1 LLIGPNRESK
11 KHSNEGNT
19 LRPTILIVDDQESIS
34 KSLKITMEREGYAVD
49 VASNGREGV
58 EKAKMRSY
66 NIALIDRRLPDMDG
80 TELLTAIRETTP
92 KMVKIIMTGYPSP
105 ESVAEAARNGAD
117 EYIVKLFN
125 VEDFLKTI
133 KEYLKKQQQA

>member
-1 LLIGPNRESK
+1 MLIGPNRESK

>member
-1 LLIGPNRESK
+1 MLIGPNRESK

-117 EYIVKLFN
+117 EYIVKPFN

>member
-1 LLIGPNRESK
+1 
-11 KHSNEGNT
+11 
-19 LRPTILIVDDQESIS
+19 
-34 KSLKITMEREGYAVD
+34 MEREGYAVD

-117 EYIVKLFN
+117 EYIVKPFN